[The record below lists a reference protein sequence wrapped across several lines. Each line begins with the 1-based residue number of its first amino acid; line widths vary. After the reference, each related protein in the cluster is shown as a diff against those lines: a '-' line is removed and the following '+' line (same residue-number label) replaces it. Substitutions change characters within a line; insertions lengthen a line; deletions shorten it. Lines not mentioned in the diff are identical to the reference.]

1 MAAAVAPVAM
11 LKSGAQLHYHRVCCC
26 QLQYGDKATMAATKA
41 YMDQFMRVWLG
52 LELKKSK
59 RRWVS
64 YTKKGMAFQNP
75 LGVEGADLTAY
86 PMQVRHAA
94 MNTGCSQVFTMK
106 QHSCSNHLP
115 MHCTCCACCMNHWD
129 AA

>member
-1 MAAAVAPVAM
+1 
-11 LKSGAQLHYHRVCCC
+11 
-26 QLQYGDKATMAATKA
+26 LQYGDKATMVRTKA

-75 LGVEGADLTAY
+75 LGVEGADTTTY
-86 PMQVRHAA
+86 PMQVR
-94 MNTGCSQVFTMK
+94 FTAVHM
-106 QHSCSNHLP
+106 S
-115 MHCTCCACCMNHWD
+115 ACCKIMTLSKFRFHSGKIVFDSYVVNPLCLVALPRTAVPPQSCFKLLHTLRLV
-129 AA
+129 